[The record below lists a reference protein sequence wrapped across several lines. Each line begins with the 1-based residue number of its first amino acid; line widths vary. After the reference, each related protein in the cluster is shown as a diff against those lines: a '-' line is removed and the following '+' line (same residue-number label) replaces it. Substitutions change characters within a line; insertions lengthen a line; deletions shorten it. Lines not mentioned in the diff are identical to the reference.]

1 MKDLPVSPLAPAA
14 FPAIEPIAGLRFAIG
29 RAGFYKH
36 ERPEILLTRLD
47 AGTTAAGV
55 FTRSSTRAAPVAW
68 CRQALAQSGGAV
80 RAIVVNAGNANAFTG
95 AAGDAAVR
103 VTAETAAAL
112 QGCAPEAV
120 LIASTGVIGQPFAP
134 EKLTGPL
141 ARLADAPPAGF
152 EEAARAIMTTD
163 TYPKGAQARA
173 MLGETPIRIAGFAK
187 GSGMIAPNMA
197 TMLAF
202 VFTDAA
208 VAPDLL
214 QTLLGELAE
223 ETFNAITVDSDESTN
238 DTLILAATGA
248 AGNAPLTADSP
259 ERFAF
264 RTALGAVLMD
274 LALQVVKDGEGAQK
288 LIQVTVTG
296 AESPASARTIA
307 RSIANSPLV
316 KTAIAGE
323 DANWGRVVMAVGKA
337 REPIA
342 LDRLSVM
349 FCGVETARAGGAVAY
364 DEALVDARMKGRSI
378 EIAVDVGVGAA
389 RATVWTCDLTHGY
402 IAINGD
408 YRS

>member
-1 MKDLPVSPLAPAA
+1 MKDLPVSPLAPEA
-14 FPAIEPIAGLRFAIG
+14 FPEIAPIAGVRFAIG
-29 RAGFYKH
+29 RAGFYRH
-36 ERPEILLTRLD
+36 ERPEILFVRL
-47 AGTTAAGV
+47 AEGTAAAGV
-55 FTRSSTRAAPVAW
+55 FTGSSTRAAPVAW
-68 CRQALAQSGGAV
+68 CQQGLARSGGAA

-95 AAGDAAVR
+95 AAGEAAVQA
-103 VTAETAAAL
+103 TAETAARL
-112 QGCAPEAV
+112 QGCAPDAV

-141 ARLADAPPAGF
+141 AALADAPEAGF
-152 EEAARAIMTTD
+152 ADAARAIMTTD
-163 TYPKGAQARA
+163 TYPKGAQAIA
-173 MLGETPIRIAGFAK
+173 MLGETPVRIAGFAK
-187 GSGMIAPNMA
+187 GSGMIAPSMA

-208 VAPDLL
+208 AEPALL
-214 QTLLGELAE
+214 QTLLAELAQ

-248 AGNAPLTADSP
+248 AGNPPLGPDSP

-288 LIQVTVTG
+288 LIEVTVTG
-296 AESPASARTIA
+296 AQDDASARAIA

-342 LDRLSVM
+342 LDRLAVR
-349 FCGVETARAGGAVAY
+349 FCGVQTAHAGGAVAY
-364 DEALVDARMKGRSI
+364 DAALVDARMKGRHI
-378 EIAVDVGVGAA
+378 EIAVDVGLAA
-389 RATVWTCDLTHGY
+389 GEATVWTCDLTHGY